1 MTIEKSEAA
10 AALDDIASI
19 VERVKQSTFYRNAGA
34 ILVMWGV
41 LVACGYLATYLMP
54 ARGGL
59 IWIALHIA
67 GTGGT
72 IALLRR
78 QRLQAGHVLQ
88 ARGAADLRALAA
100 LAIFFGFGL
109 LWSVVL
115 GRMGAREM
123 GAFWPTL
130 FMFGYTLAG
139 LWFGRAFIALGLTIT
154 ALTVVGYVWAG
165 PLFEPYMAVVDGG
178 GLILCGLWM
187 RRA

>member
-1 MTIEKSEAA
+1 MTINKSEAS
-10 AALDDIASI
+10 AALDDIANI

-41 LVACGYLATYLMP
+41 LVACGYIATYLMP
-54 ARGGL
+54 ARSVL
-59 IWIALHIA
+59 IWIALQIA
-67 GTGGT
+67 GAGGT
-72 IALLRR
+72 IALLRH
-78 QRLQAGHVLQ
+78 QRLQESRV
-88 ARGAADLRALAA
+88 ADLRALAA

-154 ALTVVGYVWAG
+154 ALTVAGYLWAG
-165 PLFEPYMAVVDGG
+165 PLFEPYLAIVDGG

>member
-1 MTIEKSEAA
+1 MTIDKSEAA

-54 ARGGL
+54 ARSVL
-59 IWIALHIA
+59 IWTALHIA
-67 GTGGT
+67 GTAGT

-78 QRLQAGHVLQ
+78 QRLHEG
-88 ARGAADLRALAA
+88 RSADLRALAA
-100 LAIFFGFGL
+100 LALFFGFGI

-123 GAFWPTL
+123 NAFWPTL

-154 ALTVVGYVWAG
+154 ALTVAGYVWAG
-165 PLFEPYMAVVDGG
+165 PLFEPYMAIVDGG

>member
-1 MTIEKSEAA
+1 MPIDKSEAA

-19 VERVKQSTFYRNAGA
+19 VERVKQSTFYRNAAA

-41 LVACGYLATYLMP
+41 LVACGYLVTYLMP
-54 ARGGL
+54 ARGGM
-59 IWIALHIA
+59 IWTALHIA

-78 QRLQAGHVLQ
+78 QRLHEG
-88 ARGAADLRALAA
+88 RAADLRALAA
-100 LAIFFGFGL
+100 LALFFGFGL
-109 LWSVVL
+109 LWSVVF

-154 ALTVVGYVWAG
+154 ALTVAGYVWAG
-165 PLFEPYMAVVDGG
+165 PLFEPYMAIVDGG